1 MATFHEKCAE
11 ATGLVTGELSVK
23 RVDAGRS
30 RVFINGLGSHVELTD
45 YYEHVGWRL
54 MCTQSD
60 SVLAVGETGVSPDDI
75 ASVLRRI
82 EPRKKA
88 A

>member
-11 ATGLVTGELSVK
+11 AADHVVGEFSVE
-23 RVDAGRS
+23 RTDAGRS
-30 RVFINGLGSHVELTD
+30 RVFINGLGSHIELTD

-54 MCTQSD
+54 MCTRSD
-60 SVLAVGETGVSPDDI
+60 SVLAVGESGVSSDDI

>member
-11 ATGLVTGELSVK
+11 AADRVVGEFSVE
-23 RVDAGRS
+23 RTDVGRS
-30 RVFINGLGSHVELTD
+30 RVFINGLGSYIELTD

-54 MCTQSD
+54 MCAQSD

-75 ASVLRRI
+75 ASVLCRI